1 MTRAGVL
8 PQDRHNVT
16 VSRRELVSLAACAA
30 AIALAAC
37 SADSS
42 APTVLSTSQRGSS
55 PHAHASPRH
64 GSLMYASSW
73 AHLYRGS
80 ETFCLRPPLSG
91 TAKYAVHAGIPS
103 FALDIHGFPPKTG
116 IGLDWIN
123 NLVRGYMVGAFTTHA
138 SGSYIGAARM
148 FRLGEVRA
156 ITIKFERKD
165 GTGLPGKGKPC

>member
-16 VSRRELVSLAACAA
+16 VSRRELVSLAACAD

-42 APTVLSTSQRGSS
+42 APTVLSTRQRGSR

-80 ETFCLRPPLSG
+80 ETFCMPPPLSG

-123 NLVRGYMVGAFTTHA
+123 NLVRGYMVGA
-138 SGSYIGAARM
+138 
-148 FRLGEVRA
+148 
-156 ITIKFERKD
+156 
-165 GTGLPGKGKPC
+165 